1 LNPASKAEAARLQ
14 NEISGGTSNTAHRPS
29 LFLLGA
35 ALVSILFIWSFNY
48 VVGKIAMRHIDA
60 LSLASLRMPLAALLM
75 LPIYFS
81 QEKPT
86 PIRAGDIW
94 TFAYL
99 GFFGSVINMGAYTIG
114 LSQTT
119 SQHAVVIVALG
130 PILVLLLAAILR
142 VEILTTAKV
151 TGMLIC
157 CLGILLLESEQGVSV
172 HSPLLMGDLI
182 TFASISG
189 FAFYVVL
196 AKKVTARYDPVSMNS
211 YMLFSGA
218 ILILPVAI
226 WQVIHLN
233 WGNVGWIGWAGMF
246 YMAGFSA
253 VVSYTVLAWVL
264 RYMEPS
270 RVAAINY
277 IQPIIVILISI
288 PILGEHPTGHLLAGA
303 ALVLLGVYLA
313 ERAK

>member
-1 LNPASKAEAARLQ
+1 VHAIP
-14 NEISGGTSNTAHRPS
+14 HRPS
-29 LFLLGA
+29 PFLLGA
-35 ALVSILFIWSFNY
+35 ALVSILLIWSFNY

-60 LSLASLRMPLAALLM
+60 LALASLRMPLAALLM

-99 GFFGSVINMGAYTIG
+99 GFFGVVINMGAYTVG

-119 SQHAVVIVALG
+119 SQHAVVIMALG
-130 PILVLLLAAILR
+130 PVLVLLLAAILKL
-142 VEILTTAKV
+142 EHLTTAKV
-151 TGMLIC
+151 AGMLIC
-157 CLGILLLESEQGVSV
+157 SFGILLLESEHGVSI
-172 HSPLLMGDLI
+172 HSTSAVGDLI
-182 TFASISG
+182 TFASVSG
-189 FAFYVVL
+189 FAIYVIL
-196 AKKVTARYDPVSMNS
+196 AKNVTARYDPISMNS

-218 ILILPVAI
+218 ILILPLAI
-226 WQVIHLN
+226 RQAIHLQLGSAG
-233 WGNVGWIGWAGMF
+233 WGSVGWIGWAGML
-246 YMAGFSA
+246 YMAGFSS
-253 VVSYTVLAWVL
+253 VISYTLLAWVL
-264 RYMEPS
+264 RYIEPS
-270 RVAAINY
+270 RVAAVNY
-277 IQPIIVILISI
+277 VQPVIVILISI